1 MNNWGFNLEKNTAYQ
16 AVNSWASLSHCFIV
30 LYFIVCIDNGFIFL
44 LSLFNLFFL
53 LSVHFLIAHICLC
66 LGCLYSLRHPSSFG
80 PPCQLVTADCYWI
93 MWKQLNIR
101 ENKVKKKRRQ
111 IAATCLMA
119 SNYRWVILENSLG
132 NQKKHSYSVMK
143 NKILKENHLL
153 RWRIWPCGLTREQTQ
168 LSITLPLW
176 IWWQYV
182 FYLYNIEAALWAN
195 GNKSGDGCWE
205 TCVTEYFWWLCQWRG
220 LTRTTEVPLV

>member
-1 MNNWGFNLEKNTAYQ
+1 
-16 AVNSWASLSHCFIV
+16 
-30 LYFIVCIDNGFIFL
+30 
-44 LSLFNLFFL
+44 
-53 LSVHFLIAHICLC
+53 
-66 LGCLYSLRHPSSFG
+66 
-80 PPCQLVTADCYWI
+80 
-93 MWKQLNIR
+93 
-101 ENKVKKKRRQ
+101 
-111 IAATCLMA
+111 MA

-205 TCVTEYFWWLCQWRG
+205 TCVTEYF
-220 LTRTTEVPLV
+220 